1 MIKYIDKLIINEIER
16 MIKLPKQQTVEITNR
31 TGLHARPA
39 AQFVQKAGQFDS
51 KINIVF
57 DEKEVNAKS
66 IMGVMSLGVGKGNTI
81 LIKADGADESEA
93 IKELVDFIKTEMP
106 KEDE

>member
-1 MIKYIDKLIINEIER
+1 MIR
-16 MIKLPKQQTVEITNR
+16 LPKQQTVEITNR

-39 AQFVQKAGQFDS
+39 AQFVKKAGQFDA
-51 KINIVF
+51 KINIIF

-66 IMGVMSLGVGKGNTI
+66 IMGVMSLGVGKGNQI
-81 LIKADGADESEA
+81 LIKADGEDETEA
-93 IKELVDFIKTEMP
+93 IKELVDFIKIEMP

>member
-1 MIKYIDKLIINEIER
+1 MIRLVKEKKVIISN
-16 MIKLPKQQTVEITNR
+16 K

-39 AQFVQKAGQFDS
+39 AQFVQKAGKFDA
-51 KINIVF
+51 KIEIIF

-66 IMGVMSLGVGKGNTI
+66 IMGVMSLGVGQGNEII
-81 LIKADGADESEA
+81 LRADGEDAETA
-93 IKELVDFIKTEMP
+93 VKELVDFIEVEMP